1 MHRDILHETGCIQ
14 IFIKTVQFIIINGM
28 RYLYKN
34 EHLLHYYTRE
44 KSFTTHSSLKLV

>member
-1 MHRDILHETGCIQ
+1 MNRDILHEAGYIL

-34 EHLLHYYTRE
+34 EHLLHYYTE
-44 KSFTTHSSLKLV
+44 KKVLQHIRH